1 MKLKTVKLYHKIYGE
16 GKPIIVLHGLFG
28 MSDNWLSFAKLKAQH
43 RMVVLVDIRDHGR
56 SPHTQ
61 EFTYE
66 HIAED
71 VLELMHE
78 NWIFHADIIGHSM
91 GGKAAMQLA
100 SLHPDAV
107 EKMAI
112 IDIGP
117 GSYPG
122 GHETIMEALSAIDLK
137 NIHSRSEVEE
147 LLSASIKDIGV
158 LKFLLK
164 NLSRNKES
172 GFRWKMNLPL
182 LKSNYRQILAELEL
196 NHIENPTLFV
206 KGELS
211 DYIDDMQEAL
221 IKKIFTD
228 YSINEI
234 KQAGHWV
241 HADQPQ
247 ALFDILYDFLNDKK
261 D

>member
-1 MKLKTVKLYHKIYGE
+1 MNLKTVKLYHKIYGE
-16 GKPIIVLHGLFG
+16 GKPIIILHGLFG

-43 RMVVLVDIRDHGR
+43 RMVVLVDVRDHGR
-56 SPHTQ
+56 SPHTE

-71 VLELMHE
+71 VLELMHD
-78 NWIFHADIIGHSM
+78 NWIYHADIIGHSM
-91 GGKAAMQLA
+91 GGKAVMQLA
-100 SLHPDAV
+100 SLHPDAI

-122 GHETIMEALSAIDLK
+122 GHEIIMEALSGIDLK
-137 NIHSRSEVEE
+137 SMTSRNEVESR
-147 LLSASIKDIGV
+147 LSTIIKDTAV
-158 LKFLLK
+158 LNFLLK
-164 NLSRNKES
+164 NLSRNKGG

-182 LKSNYRQILAELEL
+182 LKSNYQQILAGLDL

-211 DYIDDMQEAL
+211 AYIDDRQEAL
-221 IKKIFTD
+221 IKETFTD
-228 YSINEI
+228 YSIHEI
-234 KQAGHWV
+234 KKAGHWV

-247 ALFDILYDFLNDKK
+247 VLFDVLYDFLNDKK